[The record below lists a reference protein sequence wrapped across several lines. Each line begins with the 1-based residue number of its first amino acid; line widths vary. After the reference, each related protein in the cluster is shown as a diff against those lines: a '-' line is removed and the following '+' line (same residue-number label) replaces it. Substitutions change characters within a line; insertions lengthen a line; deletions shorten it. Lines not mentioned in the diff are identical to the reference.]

1 VGSAEDTMLAAVPE
15 LDALSARPNAATDTD
30 DGSATSTLQLA
41 LAGSGDGNATPRV
54 ASDLSVLQEEALI
67 GLIYEQFVVENDC
80 KSMDYDKVK
89 RFALTIQ
96 MDEEVCATLC
106 TAPVPTEAEC
116 WIPEDDWLTDMCKA
130 FKKSYE
136 EHVAMTERQSTG
148 SPPELT
154 ARSKAVAKV
163 KAKGPKV
170 EPKLSS
176 RSPSGKISNRP
187 RSASPKPAAK
197 ARPGSARGTKG
208 SDSPKS
214 ARSPSSRAPLVPV
227 E

>member
-1 VGSAEDTMLAAVPE
+1 M
-15 LDALSARPNAATDTD
+15 
-30 DGSATSTLQLA
+30 
-41 LAGSGDGNATPRV
+41 
-54 ASDLSVLQEEALI
+54 
-67 GLIYEQFVVENDC
+67 ENDC

-96 MDEEVCATLC
+96 MDEEVCATCSARRLS
-106 TAPVPTEAEC
+106 VPTEAEC
-116 WIPEDDWLTDMCKA
+116 WIPEDDWLTDMCKT

-163 KAKGPKV
+163 KAKTLSKGPKV

-176 RSPSGKISNRP
+176 RLPSGKISNRP

-208 SDSPKS
+208 SDLPKS
-214 ARSPSSRAPLVPV
+214 ARSLSSRAPFP
-227 E
+227 